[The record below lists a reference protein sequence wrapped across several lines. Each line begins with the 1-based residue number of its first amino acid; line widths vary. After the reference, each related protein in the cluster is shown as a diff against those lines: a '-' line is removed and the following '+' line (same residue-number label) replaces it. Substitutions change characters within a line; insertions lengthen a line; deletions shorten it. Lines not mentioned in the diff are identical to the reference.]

1 MSFLLISVV
10 NRLGCESANVD
21 NILTYKKIFV
31 LELRTLKE
39 VGQQYP
45 GGFRVREVEGGGSAR
60 GGQELGCVGAGA
72 PCGVQCRGR

>member
-31 LELRTLKE
+31 LALRTVRTSSTNPHDETVPRQLAHSAAAVSDHGVNSLKIN
-39 VGQQYP
+39 
-45 GGFRVREVEGGGSAR
+45 RLIS
-60 GGQELGCVGAGA
+60 
-72 PCGVQCRGR
+72 